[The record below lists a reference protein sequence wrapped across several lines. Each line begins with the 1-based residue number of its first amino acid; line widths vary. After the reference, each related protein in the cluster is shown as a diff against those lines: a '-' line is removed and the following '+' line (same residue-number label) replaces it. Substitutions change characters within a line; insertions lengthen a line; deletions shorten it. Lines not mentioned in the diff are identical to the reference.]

1 MTYHKS
7 RAKIAILYGL
17 AKGFNLFYLIC
28 PCKLHLACGHY
39 GIYKKRDRTDDV
51 MKTPLGICFRG
62 FPLL

>member
-17 AKGFNLFYLIC
+17 AKAFNLFYLIC

-39 GIYKKRDRTDDV
+39 GISKKKETAL
-51 MKTPLGICFRG
+51 MM
-62 FPLL
+62 